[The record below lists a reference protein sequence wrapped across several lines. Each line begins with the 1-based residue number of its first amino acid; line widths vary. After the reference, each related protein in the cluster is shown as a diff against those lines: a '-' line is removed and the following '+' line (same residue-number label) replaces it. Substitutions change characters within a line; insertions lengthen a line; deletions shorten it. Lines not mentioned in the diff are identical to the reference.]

1 MELIM
6 NINSYSLSDE
16 YNLKRQ
22 QIEQLCNEADY
33 HNNLA
38 KACSENYIEFKNAA
52 EIYNNL
58 AKTYEDTYLLL
69 KNNISNKESLILC
82 ANLYHS
88 KYNYAVSYGQYYN
101 LTNDYNKAI
110 PLYKDAKNYIQQAT
124 VFISSVLKENLSK
137 EERDA
142 VEYDFNMYKV
152 DVLLNEIM
160 IAYNENSIA
169 LENKQ
174 YSIAYDKTKLI
185 YDYFSKIQGMI
196 NNTPEYFEPNNVR
209 RLLAQMEAIN
219 ANLFV
224 INSYQSETDYQLIQD
239 FDIYF
244 DIIRYLVRSYEYT
257 QKAIKIDNY
266 WIDYK
271 KTRKNIYED
280 IKGLLKPC
288 KKKWSVILCKS
299 NNNLTLI
306 EIMKSI
312 DNKYYNKI
320 SNKRSFFIMN
330 IFKNH
335 VKSKGNV
342 VINNYSTSYTSSS
355 DTQLSSDNIEKL
367 NNLIDYIK
375 RNLSNELSTDEM
387 NCIVNNLSP
396 IIDAKTNVQQED
408 AIKNW
413 NNFKSNLSTASLKLL
428 AISADIVTLGAFLK
442 KLLGL

>member
-288 KKKWSVILCKS
+288 KKKWSVILCLFK
-299 NNNLTLI
+299 LY
-306 EIMKSI
+306 M
-312 DNKYYNKI
+312 
-320 SNKRSFFIMN
+320 SF
-330 IFKNH
+330 
-335 VKSKGNV
+335 
-342 VINNYSTSYTSSS
+342 
-355 DTQLSSDNIEKL
+355 
-367 NNLIDYIK
+367 
-375 RNLSNELSTDEM
+375 
-387 NCIVNNLSP
+387 
-396 IIDAKTNVQQED
+396 
-408 AIKNW
+408 
-413 NNFKSNLSTASLKLL
+413 
-428 AISADIVTLGAFLK
+428 
-442 KLLGL
+442 

>member
-1 MELIM
+1 
-6 NINSYSLSDE
+6 
-16 YNLKRQ
+16 
-22 QIEQLCNEADY
+22 
-33 HNNLA
+33 
-38 KACSENYIEFKNAA
+38 
-52 EIYNNL
+52 
-58 AKTYEDTYLLL
+58 
-69 KNNISNKESLILC
+69 
-82 ANLYHS
+82 
-88 KYNYAVSYGQYYN
+88 
-101 LTNDYNKAI
+101 
-110 PLYKDAKNYIQQAT
+110 
-124 VFISSVLKENLSK
+124 
-137 EERDA
+137 
-142 VEYDFNMYKV
+142 
-152 DVLLNEIM
+152 
-160 IAYNENSIA
+160 
-169 LENKQ
+169 
-174 YSIAYDKTKLI
+174 
-185 YDYFSKIQGMI
+185 
-196 NNTPEYFEPNNVR
+196 
-209 RLLAQMEAIN
+209 MEAIN

-244 DIIRYLVRSYEYT
+244 DIIWYLVRSYEYT